1 MFNVEELKR
10 QVYRCTRCGW
20 CRASPNI
27 VCPVYESDIPFEH
40 NAARGKIALARG
52 VIEGQLQ
59 LTDELVRDAFTCT
72 SCGNCQEHC
81 LSYHPYKT
89 GALTGEPVIDPVE
102 TIELFKNYVVE
113 HEGALPIHKEIHDC
127 VKQEGNP
134 FGEPASKRTD
144 CLAEFKLK
152 KEADVVYF
160 VGCMSSYRLQSIAKS
175 TARLLQKLD
184 VNFTILENE
193 VCCGS
198 VLLRTGQSKEVTEL
212 MKSNLEQIQSTG
224 ATKVVFSCPGCFMTI
239 SRDYPKF
246 GSDLEFE
253 PIHLSEFLSGHLG
266 QLEIKQS
273 GTKTTYHDPCHLG
286 RARKIYD
293 APREIMQTVYPNF
306 VELNTNKEL
315 ARCCG
320 AGGGMRS
327 AYPEISEKIASTRLE
342 DIKNSGVQHIVS
354 ACPFCEFQFIEMAEK
369 EGLNL
374 DVKDIAEV
382 LLENLQ

>member
-1 MFNVEELKR
+1 
-10 QVYRCTRCGW
+10 
-20 CRASPNI
+20 
-27 VCPVYESDIPFEH
+27 
-40 NAARGKIALARG
+40 
-52 VIEGQLQ
+52 
-59 LTDELVRDAFTCT
+59 
-72 SCGNCQEHC
+72 
-81 LSYHPYKT
+81 
-89 GALTGEPVIDPVE
+89 VIDPVE

-212 MKSNLEQIQSTG
+212 MKTNLEQIQSTG